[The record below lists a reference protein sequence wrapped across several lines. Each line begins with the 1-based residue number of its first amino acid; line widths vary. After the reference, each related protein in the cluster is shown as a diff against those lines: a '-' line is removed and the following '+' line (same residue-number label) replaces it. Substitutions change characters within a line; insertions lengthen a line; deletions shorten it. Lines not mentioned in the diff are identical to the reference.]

1 MNDLSLFQSFV
12 LGAMQ
17 GLAEFLPISSSAHL
31 ALAPWAFG
39 WPEPGLAFDVALHL
53 GTLVAVLWYFRRDWL
68 ALAVAAFAVVR
79 ERRVNTDEQRLVAWL
94 VIATVP
100 GAIAGLLFEKQ
111 AEHLFRAPSVIAVAL
126 ILMGALLWI
135 VDARAAR
142 AARAAREH
150 PLSAMTWRDA
160 LLIGSAQAFAIIP
173 GVSRSGATMTAGR
186 ALSFT
191 RADSA
196 KFSFMMSMPIIAAAA
211 VLKLPKLI
219 SAGGLTP
226 SLIVGVATA
235 AITGWLAIA
244 ILMRLVQHGGFR
256 VFALYRFALGAAVL
270 ILVALRAR

>member
-12 LGAMQ
+12 LGALQ
-17 GLAEFLPISSSAHL
+17 GLAEFLPVSSSAHL

-53 GTLVAVLWYFRRDWL
+53 GTLVAVLWYFRRDWI
-68 ALAVAAFAVVR
+68 ALSVAAFSIVR
-79 ERRVNTDEQRLVAWL
+79 ERRVQTDEQRLVTWL
-94 VIATVP
+94 VLATVP
-100 GAIAGLLFEKQ
+100 GAVAGLLFEKQ
-111 AEHLFRAPSVIAVAL
+111 AEHVFRAPSVIAVAL

-135 VDARAAR
+135 VDVRATR
-142 AARAAREH
+142 AGRERS
-150 PLSAMTWRDA
+150 LNSMTWLDA
-160 LLIGSAQAFAIIP
+160 LLIGCARAFAIIP
-173 GVSRSGATMTAGR
+173 GVSRSGATITAGR

-226 SLIVGVATA
+226 SLVVGVATA

-244 ILMRLVQHGGFR
+244 LLMRLVQHQGFR

>member
-12 LGAMQ
+12 LGALQ
-17 GLAEFLPISSSAHL
+17 GLAEFLPVSSSAHL

-53 GTLVAVLWYFRRDWL
+53 GTLVAVLWYFRRDWI
-68 ALAVAAFAVVR
+68 ALSVAAFSIVR
-79 ERRVNTDEQRLVAWL
+79 ERRVQTDEQRLVTWL
-94 VIATVP
+94 VLATVP
-100 GAIAGLLFEKQ
+100 GAVAGLLFEKQ
-111 AEHLFRAPSVIAVAL
+111 AEHVFRAPSVIAVAL

-135 VDARAAR
+135 VDVRATR
-142 AARAAREH
+142 AGRERS
-150 PLSAMTWRDA
+150 LNSMTWLDA
-160 LLIGSAQAFAIIP
+160 LLIGCAQAFAIIP
-173 GVSRSGATMTAGR
+173 GVSRSGATITAGR

-226 SLIVGVATA
+226 SLVVGVATA

-244 ILMRLVQHGGFR
+244 LLMRLVQHQGFR